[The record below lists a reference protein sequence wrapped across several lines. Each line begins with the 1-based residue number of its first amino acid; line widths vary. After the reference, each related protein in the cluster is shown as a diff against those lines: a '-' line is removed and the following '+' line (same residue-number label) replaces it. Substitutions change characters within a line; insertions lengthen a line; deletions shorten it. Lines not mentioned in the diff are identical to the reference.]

1 MKKKPKNPNAF
12 PITLKDNNNPFN
24 SDAKGM
30 SLRDYFAA
38 KAMQGLMTM
47 EDKGTHKSM
56 EDCYAKIAE
65 LSYGCADA
73 MLKQREL

>member
-1 MKKKPKNPNAF
+1 MENKNKENAF
-12 PITLKDNNNPFN
+12 PALHL
-24 SDAKGM
+24 DAHQGM

-38 KAMQGLMTM
+38 KAMQGLMAM
-47 EDKGTHKSM
+47 EDKGTYKSM